1 MISYPINKGVG
12 KQVEFR
18 GLTAQYL
25 IIFAVGLLGSFV
37 LLIVLFIAGISQW
50 ICITAGIFSAS
61 GVVFI
66 TFSLNRKYG
75 PYGLM
80 KMVAAD
86 AARAGSYTEKA
97 SGEYSKQIQPL
108 INYAKYF

>member
-80 KMVAAD
+80 KMVT
-86 AARAGSYTEKA
+86 ARRRPRRIVHRKSIRRIFKTNSTSY
-97 SGEYSKQIQPL
+97 
-108 INYAKYF
+108 